1 MNDGIQFFDIILL
14 AMIAGFVIL
23 RLRSVLGRRTGN
35 ERPPKDPF
43 ARRERRAEDVDDKVV
58 ELPDRRTAAE
68 PGATAEDAVEA
79 APNTGETS
87 LEAGI
92 AQIQAADR
100 NFDPDQ
106 FANGAR
112 AAFEMIVESFAR
124 GDVAALRG
132 LLSNEVLEGF
142 KTAIAERE
150 AAGRTLETTVVGI
163 KSAELI
169 EAYMN
174 GRTAFATV
182 TFVSEQI
189 NVTRDSEDNV
199 VEGDD
204 NRVTDVTDI
213 WTFARNTRSRD
224 PNWTLVETRSPN

>member
-35 ERPPKDPF
+35 ERPPKDAF
-43 ARRERRAEDVDDKVV
+43 GRRERRAEAVDDKVV
-58 ELPDRRTAAE
+58 ELPDRRRAESAAAD
-68 PGATAEDAVEA
+68 PAVQA
-79 APNTGETS
+79 APKPAETS

-92 AQIQAADR
+92 TQIQVADR

-112 AAFEMIVESFAR
+112 VAFETIVEAFAK
-124 GDVAALRG
+124 GDTGTLRS
-132 LLSNEVLEGF
+132 LLSNEVLERF
-142 KTAIAERE
+142 KAAIAERE
-150 AAGRTLETTVVGI
+150 AAGRVLETTVVGI
-163 KSAELI
+163 KSSELI

-182 TFVSEQI
+182 SFVSEQI
-189 NVTRDSEDNV
+189 NVTRDADGNV

>member
-35 ERPPKDPF
+35 EQPPKDAF
-43 ARRERRAEDVDDKVV
+43 GRRDRRAEKVDDKVV
-58 ELPDRRTAAE
+58 ELPDRRSADRAAAD
-68 PGATAEDAVEA
+68 PAVQAAAKPAE
-79 APNTGETS
+79 TT

-92 AQIQAADR
+92 TQIQVADR

-112 AAFEMIVESFAR
+112 AAFETIVEAFAK
-124 GDVAALRG
+124 GDTGTLRS
-132 LLSNEVLEGF
+132 LLSNEVLERF
-142 KTAIAERE
+142 KAAIAERE
-150 AAGRTLETTVVGI
+150 AAGRVLETTVVGI
-163 KSAELI
+163 KSSELI

-182 TFVSEQI
+182 SFVSEQI
-189 NVTRDSEDNV
+189 NVTRDAEGNV

>member
-1 MNDGIQFFDIILL
+1 MNEGIQFFDIILL

-35 ERPPKDPF
+35 EQPPKDAF
-43 ARRERRAEDVDDKVV
+43 GRRDRRAEAVDDKVV
-58 ELPDRRTAAE
+58 ELPDRRADDRPAAD
-68 PGATAEDAVEA
+68 PTVQA
-79 APNTGETS
+79 APKPAATS
-87 LEAGI
+87 LEAGVT
-92 AQIQAADR
+92 QIQVADR

-106 FANGAR
+106 FVTGAR
-112 AAFEMIVESFAR
+112 GAFETIVEAFAR
-124 GDVAALRG
+124 GDTGTLRS

-142 KTAIAERE
+142 KAAIAERE
-150 AAGRTLETTVVGI
+150 AAGHVLETTVVGI

-182 TFVSEQI
+182 SFVSEQI
-189 NVTRDSEDNV
+189 NVTRDADGNV

-204 NRVTDVTDI
+204 NRVTDVPDI